1 MFGYVRPF
9 VPDLRVRE
17 NEYYRSVYCGLCR
30 SLGKC
35 TGCASKFTL
44 NYDFV
49 FAALFRMAVTGETP
63 ELSEY
68 RCAAHPAKKQFV
80 AKPCASLDF
89 AARAGILLSYE
100 KALDDTVD
108 EKGSKR
114 QKARLLLT
122 SLSGMEKKASAAL
135 PGAGEA
141 LRKSL
146 SELSEVEKKAMPSVD
161 VPADIFGQA
170 LADLFS
176 YGLDGDAKRLTFSA
190 GRSLGRW
197 LYIIDA
203 ADDLADDVKAGR
215 FNPFALLYGAGTL
228 DEEKKADI
236 FNALTAELMK
246 LDATFDLIE
255 QKEEQREIFGLL
267 GNIIHLGMPDAAQR
281 VLYSD
286 IGGKDKAYE

>member
-9 VPDLRVRE
+9 VPDLMVRE
-17 NEYYRSVYCGLCR
+17 NDYYRSVYCGLCR

-35 TGCASKFTL
+35 TGCASRFTL

-49 FAALFRMAVTGETP
+49 FAALFRMAVSGEAPT
-63 ELSEY
+63 LSEY
-68 RCAAHPAKKQFV
+68 RCAAHPAKKRLV
-80 AKPCASLDF
+80 ADPCPSLDF

-100 KALDDTVD
+100 KALDDTHD

-114 QKARLLLT
+114 QKAKLLLT
-122 SLSGMEKKASAAL
+122 SLSGMEKKASASL
-135 PGAGEA
+135 PGASEA
-141 LRKSL
+141 LKKSL
-146 SELSEVEKKAMPSVD
+146 AELSDIEKKAMPSVD

-170 LADLFS
+170 LADLLS
-176 YGLDGDAKRLTFSA
+176 YGLEGDAKRLTYSA

-203 ADDLADDVKAGR
+203 ADDLKDDIKAGR
-215 FNPFALLYGAGTL
+215 FNPLALLYGESSL
-228 DEEKKADI
+228 DDEKKADI

-267 GNIIHLGMPDAAQR
+267 GNIIHLGMPDTAER
-281 VLYSD
+281 VLYSTT
-286 IGGKDKAYE
+286 GGKNKDYE